1 MKKLNNK
8 QHGLL
13 LLILVVSL
21 QSCLTLKQSP
31 KFGFNEGYYKSRIH
45 QKKEK
50 KVYVVPDGD
59 SIKVYTKKAI
69 KQASTDTLRPFKL
82 AFPATEKPD
91 SFEHYVFKS
100 KTHDIDLITT
110 FLKYRPAIAASPY
123 QFAGIPFNMSAYL
136 GYRTD
141 SYHLVYKKT
150 PLHQFKRTV
159 LHYGFSVGV
168 FTGLGSTHVN
178 AVAQDST
185 TVSYDGMIN
194 MSGVAAFLAIER
206 FTYGIS
212 FGVDHLLDRHR
223 KYWKYQG
230 KPWIGI
236 SIGFNL
242 H

>member
-8 QHGLL
+8 QNGLL
-13 LLILVVSL
+13 LISLAVLL

-45 QKKEK
+45 HKKEK

-59 SIKVYTKKAI
+59 SIKVYTKGAI
-69 KQASTDTLRPFKL
+69 KKASTDTLQPFKI

-100 KTHDIDLITT
+100 NTHDVDLITT
-110 FLKYRPAIAASPY
+110 LLKYRPALASSPY
-123 QFAGIPFNMSAYL
+123 QFAGIPFNMSAYF

-141 SYHLVYKKT
+141 SYHLVYKET
-150 PLHQFKRTV
+150 PLHQFKRSV

-168 FTGLGSTHVN
+168 FTGLGSAHVR

-185 TVSYDGMIN
+185 AISYDGMIN
-194 MSGVAAFLAIER
+194 LSGVAAFLAVER

-212 FGVDHLLDRHR
+212 IGVDHLLDKNR
-223 KYWKYQG
+223 KYWMYQG
-230 KPWIGI
+230 KLWIGLN
-236 SIGFNL
+236 IGFNL

>member
-8 QHGLL
+8 HSCLL
-13 LLILVVSL
+13 LLVLAVLL

-45 QKKEK
+45 HKKEK

-59 SIKVYTKKAI
+59 SIKVYTKGAI
-69 KQASTDTLRPFKL
+69 KQALTDTLRPFKI

-100 KTHDIDLITT
+100 NALDVDLITT
-110 FLKYRPAIAASPY
+110 LLKYRPAIASKPY

-141 SYHLVYKKT
+141 AYHLVYKET
-150 PLHQFKRTV
+150 PLHQFKRNV

-168 FTGLGSTHVN
+168 FTGIGSAHVN
-178 AVAQDST
+178 AITQDST
-185 TVSYDGMIN
+185 NVSYDAMIN
-194 MSGVAAFLAIER
+194 LSGVAAFLAVER
-206 FTYGIS
+206 FTYGLS
-212 FGVDHLLDRHR
+212 VGVDHLLDKNR

-230 KPWIGI
+230 KLWIGLN
-236 SIGFNL
+236 IGFNL
-242 H
+242 R